1 MTVRL
6 FLLSLAA
13 ATGEQDSG
21 RTLLVHGLT
30 NHEKIGL
37 SSPKLSLPISQ
48 YLGHI
53 QENAFA
59 PLPSASIP
67 QRVSGSGPQAVTI
80 APDPSTATAG
90 ITSATME
97 QPPAN
102 AATTNQRHIS
112 SAS

>member
-13 ATGEQDSG
+13 ATGEQESG

-48 YLGHI
+48 
-53 QENAFA
+53 
-59 PLPSASIP
+59 
-67 QRVSGSGPQAVTI
+67 
-80 APDPSTATAG
+80 
-90 ITSATME
+90 
-97 QPPAN
+97 
-102 AATTNQRHIS
+102 
-112 SAS
+112 